1 MKKAIVAFLLTICA
15 QTYAVDGCSILKV
28 SVKNDSPSTCYLI
41 ERTVKS
47 GSIHKRQ
54 LYRILSG
61 SKVTQFEIA
70 QAKNQSASIQVT
82 YECGENH
89 SVSFLSNKG
98 ACMFSN
104 PGKVEGKLV
113 NATNMTAV
121 FTTTEGS
128 YLSEKSALIDWIIS

>member
-15 QTYAVDGCSILKV
+15 QTYALDSCSVLRI

-47 GSIHKRQ
+47 GIIYNHQ
-54 LYRILSG
+54 LYKILSG

-70 QAKNQSASIQVT
+70 NGKDKSASIQIT

-89 SVSFLSNKG
+89 TVSFLSKKG
-98 ACMFSN
+98 ACTFSN
-104 PGKVEGKLV
+104 HGKVEGQLV
-113 NATNMTAV
+113 NANNMTAV
-121 FTTTEGS
+121 FTTTESS
-128 YLSEKSALIDWIIS
+128 YISQKSALIDWIIS